1 MGGTVTGEHGVGES
15 STPCVQ
21 FSAAENEQ
29 MFGVKRRLTARPSE
43 PGQGHPDLN
52 RAEYGKCWCAA
63 ENRTQTCPG
72 F

>member
-1 MGGTVTGEHGVGES
+1 
-15 STPCVQ
+15 VQ